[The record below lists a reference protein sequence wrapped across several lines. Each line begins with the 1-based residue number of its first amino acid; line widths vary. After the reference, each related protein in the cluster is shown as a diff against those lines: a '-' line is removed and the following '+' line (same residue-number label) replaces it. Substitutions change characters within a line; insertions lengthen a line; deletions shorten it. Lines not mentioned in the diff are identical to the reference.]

1 MNTYSYVAIN
11 IYEVDD
17 GAVKKSALRYWH
29 VEPNYPKAM
38 GRKTK
43 AGKQRKDKFYRLAK
57 ETGVAFEKLVKPLYH
72 ERENRDEI
80 TADRYIDQLREV
92 LYLLS

>member
-1 MNTYSYVAIN
+1 MLRLPHFATPH
-11 IYEVDD
+11 VDFTL
-17 GAVKKSALRYWH
+17 SR
-29 VEPNYPKAM
+29 AM

-57 ETGVAFEKLVKPLYH
+57 ETGEAFEKLVKPLYH

-92 LYLLS
+92 LHPLS

>member
-1 MNTYSYVAIN
+1 M
-11 IYEVDD
+11 
-17 GAVKKSALRYWH
+17 LRYPHFATPH
-29 VEPNYPKAM
+29 VDFTLSRAM

-57 ETGVAFEKLVKPLYH
+57 ETGIAFEKLVKPLYH

-80 TADRYIDQLREV
+80 TAD
-92 LYLLS
+92 